1 MNREGPKTAFDLRPR
16 RNKNEREGVTHDVSE
31 TESREGR
38 TLRMPYRFRFS
49 IGQLMG
55 LIAVS
60 ALLTA
65 NAIFISRGNFTF
77 YSLIGAGLSC
87 AGLGVLFYNRRL
99 STWIWVWIAGLAGP
113 LLLWGFQAMTF
124 VLLPSQNYSNN
135 NYVAIQLNLSSACSL
150 LTLLGFAMTLRDIR
164 RRLAIY
170 EDAP

>member
-1 MNREGPKTAFDLRPR
+1 
-16 RNKNEREGVTHDVSE
+16 
-31 TESREGR
+31 
-38 TLRMPYRFRFS
+38 MPYRFRFS

-55 LIAVS
+55 LIAIS

-77 YSLIGAGLSC
+77 FSLIGAGLSC

-99 STWIWVWIAGLAGP
+99 SRWIWVWIAGQFGP
-113 LLLWGFQAMTF
+113 LLWWAGQAMAF
-124 VLLPSQNYSNN
+124 VLLPSLQYSNFT
-135 NYVAIQLNLSSACSL
+135 YLAIQTTLSVACSL
-150 LTLLGFAMTLRDIR
+150 LTILGFAMTLRDIR